1 MVQLVSDQYLKD
13 TCLYEWNLNNN
24 IKKYRLHLIKCKL
37 NKIWKIKASNYKYR
51 KSRWYIYIAKWGK
64 KWTFALTSPMDININ
79 HRKLK
84 YIPADMLYQWALM
97 VNRILFISCNFF
109 LYKEN

>member
-51 KSRWYIYIAKWGK
+51 KSIYINIYIYKYTYIYKYIYI
-64 KWTFALTSPMDININ
+64 
-79 HRKLK
+79 
-84 YIPADMLYQWALM
+84 YIY
-97 VNRILFISCNFF
+97 I
-109 LYKEN
+109 